1 MSIIS
6 SVYNG
11 IINLS
16 PTSEVL
22 MRMLYWKNVERL
34 KQFSPN
40 KSNRIER
47 TDPVSF
53 DDILIFLSKCG
64 VKRGSLVVL
73 HSSFDNLK
81 PIDVGREE
89 LINNLLNYICSE
101 GTLAAPVIRRYKET
115 ASLTTTDL
123 LNDKVADYCCEY
135 DVQKTKITSGVL
147 AFTLMHHEGSKTSR
161 HPLNPLTAVGP
172 LAEAM
177 MEHNLDGEAP
187 SPHGPNSCWKF
198 CADHDAFIVH
208 LGVYFGHHMT
218 MQHVVTECNPNW
230 DIPNF
235 YLKRKFI
242 IRDGDYSEE
251 KIISER
257 RLKWT
262 MYIPEMNNY
271 KDMLKDGVAMV
282 TNIKGIP
289 VSVVRAQD
297 LISYYQSHRKGL
309 YPYLFPFGKPVK

>member
-1 MSIIS
+1 MSVVS
-6 SVYNG
+6 SIYNG
-11 IINLS
+11 IVNLS

-22 MRMLYWKNVERL
+22 MRMLYWKNVEKL
-34 KQFSPN
+34 NKFSPN

-47 TDPVSF
+47 TEHVEFEEILSF
-53 DDILIFLSKCG
+53 LRECG
-64 VKRGSLVVL
+64 IGNGKLVVL

-89 LINNLLNYICSE
+89 IIDRLLTLIGHE
-101 GTLAAPVIRRYKET
+101 GTLAAPVIRRYRECDKL
-115 ASLTTTDL
+115 SLVDL
-123 LNDKVADYCCEY
+123 LNDKESEVKCTY
-135 DVQKTKITSGVL
+135 DVQKSKITSGVL
-147 AFTLMHHEGSKTSR
+147 AFTLMHHEGSVTSR

-198 CADHDAFIVH
+198 CADHDAYIVH
-208 LGVYFGHHMT
+208 LGVNFGHHMT

-230 DIPNF
+230 DMKGWYHQRQFTI
-235 YLKRKFI
+235 K
-242 IRDGDYSEE
+242 DGDFVTE

-262 MYIPEMNNY
+262 MYIPEINNRR
-271 KDMLKDGVAMV
+271 DMVNAGVAKV

-297 LISYYQSHRKGL
+297 LIAYYKTRRRGL
-309 YPYLFPFGKPVK
+309 YPYLFPFGKPLK